1 MNAYPL
7 MYRITEHVQ
16 GKGFAALVIA
26 EGKILMAREDGDWW
40 CHGVEP
46 GTLTA
51 DGEGP
56 MVAYQR
62 FRKEFANLLE
72 DLAELAP
79 SFDRFQQEARMFFAT
94 DRVEEARWLTAVEDL
109 RRAEGLDSAFAG
121 MQRMAP
127 GESSIKIELQ
137 AKFIETPV
145 AEAVESLR
153 LIEFKTA
160 A

>member
-7 MYRITEHVQ
+7 MYRITEPVQ

-26 EGKILMAREDGDWW
+26 EGKVLMARENDEWW

-51 DGEGP
+51 EGEGP
-56 MVAYQR
+56 TVAYQR

-72 DLAELAP
+72 DLAEEAP
-79 SFDRFQQEARMFFAT
+79 SFDRFQQEVRMFFAT
-94 DRVEEARWLTAVEDL
+94 DRVDEARWRIAVAEM
-109 RRAEGLDSAFAG
+109 RPPEGLDSAFAG

-127 GESSIKIELQ
+127 RESSIKIELQ
-137 AKFIETPV
+137 AKFVATPV